1 MKKWRFPLPRLSRRG
16 KIVRNLLLCLPLAV
30 LAWAGSGCPMPTLE
44 LEFRQLEG
52 QYLLPPSEILWNTQA
67 EGDRDHGER
76 EQGDIWWLTDDW
88 VVAVRDNVAT
98 AALFDRSGTRQTS
111 LECYPVEGELFAVPI
126 LDSNLLYE
134 GRRVDGLAVFNT
146 PESGRTERL
155 ALEHVGAD
163 GTVQTWEQ
171 HCYAMAIGRGVR
183 GRLFAVDPWAF
194 SGNWYEECRYTL
206 YTWNGV
212 WSSTEGAVPGA
223 L

>member
-1 MKKWRFPLPRLSRRG
+1 MKKRRFPLPRLSRRG
-16 KIVRNLLLCLPLAV
+16 KIIRNLLLCLPLAV
-30 LAWAGSGCPMPTLE
+30 LAWTGSGCPMPTLE

-52 QYLLPPSEILWNTQA
+52 QYLLPPSEILWNTQT

-76 EQGDIWWLTDDW
+76 EQDDLWWLTDDW

-98 AALFDRSGTRQTS
+98 AARFDRSGTRQTS
-111 LECYPVEGELFAVPI
+111 LECYPVEEELFAVPI

-134 GRRVDGLAVFNT
+134 GRRVDGLAVFNI
-146 PESGRTERL
+146 PESVRL
-155 ALEHVGAD
+155 NYVVLEHVGAD

-171 HCYAMAIGRGVR
+171 RHLMRRVGRGIQ
-183 GRLFAVDPWAF
+183 GRLVAVDPWIF

-206 YTWNGV
+206 YTRDGAWGG
-212 WSSTEGAVPGA
+212 GAVPEA